1 MKIGKYKIT
10 LGLDNPF
17 CDCGCGHFIFL
28 GFDWEKGFSYYII
41 IFNLVIIIENYK
53 AIEEEEFSRRRL
65 YEN

>member
-1 MKIGKYKIT
+1 MKFGKYKIT
-10 LGLDNPF
+10 LGFDNPF
-17 CDCGCGHFIFL
+17 CDFGRFIFL